1 MKGLKLHQFSIK
13 SESDA
18 HFMLRSFETSQA
30 QIPGGKNSIFF
41 TTVFFSFAFIKDSEW
56 TELSH
61 L

>member
-41 TTVFFSFAFIKDSEW
+41 TTVFFSFAFIKDSE
-56 TELSH
+56 
-61 L
+61 